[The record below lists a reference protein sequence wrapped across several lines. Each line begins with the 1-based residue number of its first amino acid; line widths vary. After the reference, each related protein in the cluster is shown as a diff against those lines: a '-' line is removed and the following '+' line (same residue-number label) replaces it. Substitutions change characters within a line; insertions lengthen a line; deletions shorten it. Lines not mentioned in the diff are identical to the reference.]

1 MKIRFYNIIIGLL
14 LFWHILAWP
23 CDGVLARLRK
33 KRWVLK
39 LNRINNL
46 QKKRAKSQ
54 KSLGF
59 RLTYPENIRILY
71 IESLREKIFQRIMLW
86 TTITRSFPPK
96 DVGSTDSIVTRIFS
110 VLFILLVL
118 SCLKLLSVL
127 VQSLSFQNMN
137 VPSFLGT
144 KKVLDKSE
152 IVYYI
157 SSVSLREN
165 LIKG

>member
-54 KSLGF
+54 KSLVF

-71 IESLREKIFQRIMLW
+71 IESLREKIFQRIKLW
-86 TTITRSFPPK
+86 TTITSIFPLRN
-96 DVGSTDSIVTRIFS
+96 VGSIDST
-110 VLFILLVL
+110 VLSISTKHFILVAVSCTKYLLVFFQM
-118 SCLKLLSVL
+118 SLLSPP
-127 VQSLSFQNMN
+127 MN
-137 VPSFLGT
+137 VLSFLGT
-144 KKVLDKSE
+144 KKSA
-152 IVYYI
+152 
-157 SSVSLREN
+157 
-165 LIKG
+165 

>member
-1 MKIRFYNIIIGLL
+1 
-14 LFWHILAWP
+14 
-23 CDGVLARLRK
+23 
-33 KRWVLK
+33 
-39 LNRINNL
+39 
-46 QKKRAKSQ
+46 
-54 KSLGF
+54 
-59 RLTYPENIRILY
+59 
-71 IESLREKIFQRIMLW
+71 MLW

-96 DVGSTDSIVTRIFS
+96 DVGSTDSIATRIFS
-110 VLFILLVL
+110 VLFILLAL

-144 KKVLDKSE
+144 KKVLDKSV